1 MSTQNIK
8 MRIYYNWIYLFKKDI
23 LKIGEVA
30 NVELEIKYPNKSPNI
45 TSSVMVSNLDFSL
58 EYYRK

>member
-1 MSTQNIK
+1 
-8 MRIYYNWIYLFKKDI
+8 MRYANSNNVKEKDI
-23 LKIGEVA
+23 LKIDEVA

>member
-1 MSTQNIK
+1 
-8 MRIYYNWIYLFKKDI
+8 MRYVNSNNVKEKDI

-30 NVELEIKYPNKSPNI
+30 NVELEIKYPTKSSNI